1 LNLVIFLNLQAFS
14 LLRFL
19 FYLKDFFDFQTR
31 SWTYLRVIIIF
42 CQILLLYPTIRTFI
56 RWMSWAYNQLIL
68 IINILILLLSF
79 QLIFIRRSLAFIMMK
94 TFLIRIVDCSFIL
107 FRNRILIFWYLM
119 KLIIIVFSSVS
130 CVFNTCLQIWRC

>member
-1 LNLVIFLNLQAFS
+1 MNLVIFLNLQAFS

>member
-1 LNLVIFLNLQAFS
+1 LNLVIFLNLQAFT

-31 SWTYLRVIIIF
+31 SWTYLRVIVIF